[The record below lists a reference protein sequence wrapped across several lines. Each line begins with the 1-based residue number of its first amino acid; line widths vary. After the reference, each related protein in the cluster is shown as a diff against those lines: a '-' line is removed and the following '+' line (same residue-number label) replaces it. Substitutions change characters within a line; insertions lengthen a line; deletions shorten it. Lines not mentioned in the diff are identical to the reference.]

1 MDAKRYTIGELAGA
15 TGLTV
20 RTLHHYDRIG
30 LLGPGDRS
38 PSGYRL
44 YGSEEVQRLYRILAL
59 RQLGLSLKD
68 IDAALAGDW
77 ADLREAIARH
87 LAEVQR
93 QVELGRSLELKLR
106 RLLDQAD
113 RHQDL
118 TNEQF
123 IDAMETIVT
132 SITHLYSGKV
142 RDIYDAGDG
151 RVLFVAS
158 DRMSAFDVVMA
169 EPVPDKGRVLTAMTA
184 FWLDQLDDLAPNHLI
199 SVDVAD
205 YPADAAASVPGGE
218 AELKGRSMLVRK
230 AEMLQ
235 IECIV
240 RGYITGSAWKEYK
253 TSETM
258 HGAPM
263 PAGLQESS
271 KLPEPVFTPSTKADT
286 GHDEN
291 ISFEAACDLVGADL
305 AKEARELSLAAYE
318 RGAALASERGIII
331 ADTKFELGIIDGRL
345 SLCDEVLTPDSS
357 RFWPADEW
365 KPGSTP
371 PSFDKQ
377 PLRDHLETLDWDK
390 TPPPPPLPAEVIAAS
405 RVRYVTAYERITGL
419 CFADW
424 PGVSGG
430 A

>member
-20 RTLHHYDRIG
+20 RTLHHYDSIG
-30 LLGPGDRS
+30 LLRPSDRS

-44 YGSEEVQRLYRILAL
+44 YGSEDVRRLYRIVAL
-59 RQLGLSLKD
+59 RQLGLGLKD
-68 IDAALAGDW
+68 IDAALAGEW
-77 ADLREAIARH
+77 ADLRDAIARH

-93 QVELGRSLELKLR
+93 QLAWSRTLEQQLR
-106 RLLDQAD
+106 RLLDRAD

-123 IDAMETIVT
+123 IDAMETIV
-132 SITHLYSGKV
+132 SFTHLYSGKV
-142 RDIYDAGDG
+142 RDIYDAGDDLL
-151 RVLFVAS
+151 LFVAS
-158 DRMSAFDVVMA
+158 DRMSAFDVVMR

-184 FWLDQLDDLAPNHLI
+184 YWLEQLSDLVPNHLV
-199 SVDVAD
+199 SLDVAD
-205 YPADAAASVPGGE
+205 YPADAVENVPGGRG
-218 AELKGRSMLVRK
+218 ELEGRSMLVRK

-240 RGYITGSAWKEYK
+240 RGYITGSAWKEYRSSG
-253 TSETM
+253 TV
-258 HGAPM
+258 HGVSL
-263 PAGLQESS
+263 PAGLEDSS
-271 KLPEPVFTPSTKADT
+271 KLPEPLFTPSTKAKT
-286 GHDEN
+286 GRDEN
-291 ISFEAACDLVGADL
+291 ISFEEACDLVGADL
-305 AKEARELSLAAYE
+305 AEEARELSLAAYE
-318 RGAALASERGIII
+318 RGAALAADRGILV

-345 SLCDEVLTPDSS
+345 SLCDEVMTPDSS

-365 KPGSTP
+365 RPGIPP

-390 TPPPPPLPAEVIAAS
+390 TPPPPALPAQVIAAS
-405 RVRYVTAYERITGL
+405 RERYVAAYERITGL
-419 CFADW
+419 RFDDW
-424 PGVSGG
+424 PGVSNG

>member
-1 MDAKRYTIGELAGA
+1 MEATRYTIGELAGA

-20 RTLHHYDRIG
+20 RSLHHYDRIG
-30 LLGPGDRS
+30 LLRPRDRS

-44 YGSEEVQRLYRILAL
+44 YGSEEVQRLYRIVAL
-59 RQLGLSLKD
+59 RQLGLGLKE

-77 ADLREAIARH
+77 ADLRDAIARH

-93 QVELGRSLELKLR
+93 QVELGRSLERKLR

-118 TNEQF
+118 TNEQI

-132 SITHLYSGKV
+132 SLAPLYSGKV
-142 RDIYDAGDG
+142 RDLYDAGDG

-169 EPVPDKGRVLTAMTA
+169 DPVPDKGRVLTAMTA

-205 YPADAAASVPGGE
+205 YPADVVASVPGGE
-218 AELKGRSMLVRK
+218 AELRGRSMLVRR
-230 AEMLQ
+230 AEMLP

-240 RGYITGSAWKEYK
+240 RGYLTGSAWKEYRA
-253 TSETM
+253 SGTM
-258 HGAPM
+258 HGTPL

-271 KLPEPVFTPSTKADT
+271 KLPEPVFTPSTKAAA

-291 ISFEAACDLVGADL
+291 ISFEAACDLVGADR
-305 AKEARELSLAAYE
+305 ANEARELSLAAYE
-318 RGAALASERGIII
+318 RGAALAAERGIII
-331 ADTKFELGIIDGRL
+331 ADTKFELGVIDGRL
-345 SLCDEVLTPDSS
+345 ALCDEVLTPDSS

-365 KPGSTP
+365 EPGRPP

-377 PLRDHLETLDWDK
+377 PLRDHLEALGWDK
-390 TPPPPPLPAEVIAAS
+390 TPPPPPLPADVVEAS
-405 RVRYVTAYERITGL
+405 RDRYVTAYERITGL
-419 CFADW
+419 RFADW
-424 PGVSGG
+424 LLTG
-430 A
+430 